1 MINHKVG
8 LDKSFQELLY
18 RIDNWTIEGSGW
30 IVNII
35 KSQFINIS
43 TYRPLL
49 GTSYIKLPAEITSP
63 KKRTN

>member
-8 LDKSFQELLY
+8 FDKSFQELLY

-30 IVNII
+30 IVNVI

-43 TYRPLL
+43 
-49 GTSYIKLPAEITSP
+49 
-63 KKRTN
+63 KKREKKKKKKKKKNQKSEMFL